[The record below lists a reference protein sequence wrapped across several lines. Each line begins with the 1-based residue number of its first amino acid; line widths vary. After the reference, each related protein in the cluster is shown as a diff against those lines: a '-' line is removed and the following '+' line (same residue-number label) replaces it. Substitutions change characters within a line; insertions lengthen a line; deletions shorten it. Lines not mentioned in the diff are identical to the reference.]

1 MQDILLLAV
10 IICVL
15 FVIFKCLDVRFLQKN
30 SKTQPKQIGKDALYT
45 FMSAGIGLFLVEY
58 FGIISSSV
66 STKPTEAFLDD
77 PNF

>member
-15 FVIFKCLDVRFLQKN
+15 FVILKFFDVRFLQKN
-30 SKTQPKQIGKDALYT
+30 NKTQPKLIAKDALYT
-45 FMSAGIGLFLVEY
+45 FIATGIGLFLVEY
-58 FGIISSSV
+58 FGILSSSV
-66 STKPTEAFLDD
+66 ASKPTEAFLDD